1 MPNPQ
6 LLHDKQSFI
15 DYLNKFIGIIDAVK
29 EGLITQRKDADL
41 MNYGDTRDKTLF
53 WLNTIEDAANSL
65 GSSLEKYDKC
75 DIVKAITCLIFQLFF
90 SDDNNKQSIDNLM
103 NNAHT
108 RTRER

>member
-65 GSSLEKYDKC
+65 GCSLEKYDKC
-75 DIVKAITCLIFQLFF
+75 DIVKAIAYIVFMLHFHSKNVFEY
-90 SDDNNKQSIDNLM
+90 DH
-103 NNAHT
+103 AHT
-108 RTRER
+108 KSRV